1 MSCVEFRFAAVT
13 CMYMYMYLM
22 LSYLCSPDGKL
33 LATMGGSPDF
43 MLTLWDWRQ
52 EKIVLRSK
60 AFSQDVFRVTFSTE
74 LDGQLTSSGT
84 GHIRFWKMARTF
96 TGLKL
101 QGQLGKFGRT
111 EISDIEGYVEL
122 PDGKV
127 LSGCEWGNLLL
138 WDGGLIKVEIS
149 RKGRKPC
156 HHGNIDQ
163 IIMDEGELMT
173 IGEDGYIRVRSSVTS
188 SRSGRSASQTV
199 INQIFCDP
207 THLLTFYETGC

>member
-1 MSCVEFRFAAVT
+1 
-13 CMYMYMYLM
+13 
-22 LSYLCSPDGKL
+22 
-33 LATMGGSPDF
+33 MGGKPDF
-43 MLTLWDWRQ
+43 MLTLWDWKQ

-149 RKGRKPC
+149 RKGKMCASRLAA
-156 HHGNIDQ
+156 IDASNRPGGSTCRVARRYFV
-163 IIMDEGELMT
+163 EKT
-173 IGEDGYIRVRSSVTS
+173 RIGQVNHIHQE
-188 SRSGRSASQTV
+188 SQ
-199 INQIFCDP
+199 CR
-207 THLLTFYETGC
+207 